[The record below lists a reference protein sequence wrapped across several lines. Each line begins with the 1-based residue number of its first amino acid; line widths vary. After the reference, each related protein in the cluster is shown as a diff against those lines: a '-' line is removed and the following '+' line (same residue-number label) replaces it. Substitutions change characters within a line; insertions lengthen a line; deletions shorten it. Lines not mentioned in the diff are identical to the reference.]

1 LKRFW
6 REGLAASSGLLL
18 VFSFPKFGHDEVAWV
33 ALMPLLV
40 ALVGTKGWRSFRLG
54 YVTGAVSAL
63 GLLYW
68 ISFVVVQYG
77 GIPLPVG
84 IAIMITLCLAFALFP
99 SAFAWIV
106 ARLVASF
113 GPVGLLGAPFVWVGT
128 ELLRAHTAFQFP
140 WCQLGYSQY
149 RTLPV
154 IQIASITA
162 VYGVSFLL
170 VASSALLAFAVVERR
185 PAIRRI
191 GLAGLGVLVVGVW
204 GYGTWSLGRPLPQ
217 SGQIRVGLVQGGIRQ
232 EDKWMPGRVLDN
244 LESHLELT
252 EKAAAEGARLVIWP
266 ESSVPFFW
274 GEAPAISA
282 RLQATALLRDIY
294 LFFGNDDRE
303 EDEDGEER
311 IYVGAKLIDPEGEVE
326 ARYRKMQLVPF
337 GEYVPLQP
345 LFTLGGR
352 VAAKAVQQV
361 SDFSPGTEP
370 VVAEVEGHLIGG
382 YICYEAIFPAL
393 VRRFT
398 VAGAELLVNV
408 TNDAW
413 YGTTSAPHQHMAMAA
428 FRAVEN
434 RRYMVRA
441 ANTGITAVVDP
452 WGRIL
457 EPTTLFDRAL
467 LVREVPFIAQRSF
480 YTRWGDVF
488 ARTCLAVGLALAAAT
503 FRRRP
508 GRYPSQPGAT

>member
-1 LKRFW
+1 MRTRLW
-6 REGLAASSGLLL
+6 REGLAAVSGLLL
-18 VFSFPKFGHDEVAWV
+18 FFSYPKFGTDAVAWI
-33 ALMPLLV
+33 ALVPLLV
-40 ALVGTKGWRSFRLG
+40 ALPGTSGWRAFRLG

-68 ISFVVVQYG
+68 ISLVVVQYG

-84 IAIMITLCLAFALFP
+84 IAIMLVLCGAFAIFP
-99 SAFAWIV
+99 SIFAWVV
-106 ARLVASF
+106 ARLVTSF
-113 GPVGLLGAPFVWVGT
+113 GGVGLLGAPFVWVGT

-170 VASSALLAFAVVERR
+170 VASSALLAYIVVERR
-185 PAIRRI
+185 HEARRAALM
-191 GLAGLGVLVVGVW
+191 GLVALVGGAW
-204 GYGTWSLGRPLPQ
+204 GFGMWAMSRPLPET
-217 SGQIRVGLVQGGIRQ
+217 GRIRVGLVQAAIRQ
-232 EDKWMPGRVLDN
+232 EEKWMAGRAIDN
-244 LESHLELT
+244 LERHLELT
-252 EKAAAEGARLVIWP
+252 AEAADRGARLVVWP

-274 GEAPAISA
+274 GQAPGIAE
-282 RLQATALLRDIY
+282 RLRATTLLRDVY

-303 EDEDGEER
+303 DDPDGESR
-311 IYVGAKLIDPEGEVE
+311 FYVGAKLLTPRGEVE

-337 GEYVPLQP
+337 GEYVPMQP

-352 VAAKAVQQV
+352 VAAKAVRQV
-361 SDFSPGTEP
+361 ADFSPGSEP
-370 VVAEVEGHLIGG
+370 VVAEVDGHLVGG

-393 VRRFT
+393 VRRFP
-398 VAGAELLVNV
+398 ASGAELLLNI

-413 YGTTSAPHQHMAMAA
+413 YGTTSAPHQHLAMSAL
-428 FRAVEN
+428 RAVEN

-441 ANTGITAVVDP
+441 ANTGITTVVDP

-457 EPTTLFDRAL
+457 EPTRLFDRTVV
-467 LVREVPFIAQRSF
+467 VRDVPFIAETSF
-480 YTRWGDVF
+480 YTRHGDLF
-488 ARTCLAVGLALAAAT
+488 ARGCLAAALAL
-503 FRRRP
+503 FA
-508 GRYPSQPGAT
+508 ATWRHRKS